1 MNDFFKSN
9 SNGFGDKVVDVV
21 DRDKQKK
28 LRKWIIIAA
37 VVLFLVLIISPLYHY
52 IMEYWQIKEIG
63 PQYTSVFWTNILAK
77 VLTQTVGFILIF
89 AVLLINVFILRQ
101 LAVKRCASEGFL
113 TKKWP
118 YVLLCII
125 LSLFLSSMIGD
136 SLYQKLLMA
145 MNAESFDATDP
156 IFSQDIGYYIFLRPF
171 LISVVDIGK
180 SLLMVMLLLS
190 ALIYFYVFRKLDD
203 RSFKEVFMQER
214 KAMTHLFVLAVAYFL
229 LTMLTYKFTAEN
241 LLFQSFGSQ
250 KEIFGA
256 GYVEVNVWRR
266 FYGIAPYV
274 VLASVLLIVI
284 FVLRKKYIF
293 SLLSVGI
300 LPLALVVTG
309 VIAWAT
315 ESLVVN
321 PNERNLQ
328 SPYIAYNMEATN
340 QAYGLDEVSET
351 EFVPQYDITKET
363 LEEDDTWLKGTRIT
377 DFGATLTS
385 YNQLQ
390 FLRKYYS
397 FNDVDVAPYELDGKL
412 NVVFLAAR
420 EMNKENLEDSAKSYA
435 NQIFRYT
442 HGFGAVASPVNRVTG
457 EGQPEFLIKDIPP
470 KSTGGM
476 PEITQPRI
484 YYGEMTNDYV
494 IVGGNNQELDYS
506 EGLSDVQFTF
516 DGDTGIPMSFVKK
529 AMFAWYYKDY
539 RMLFSG
545 NISADSKILINRNVL
560 ERVKRIAPFISF
572 DNDPYII
579 ISDDGKLYWIINGYT
594 SSSYYP
600 YAQPYGNVNYIRNSV
615 TAIVDAYTGDVKLY
629 LSDESDPVVRV
640 YRNMYPEA
648 FAKEP
653 IPAGVA
659 SHIRVPEYMFK
670 VQSNVYQ
677 QYHVKD
683 AGQFYDRADVWDIAS
698 EKYQDN
704 EIQVE
709 PYYNIMQIDGQD
721 EMVIMVP
728 YVVQGKHNMVG
739 LLVQRNEPEHYGEL
753 MLYRFPKNQ
762 TVYGPMQIE
771 NRVDNDPD
779 ISREMTLWSQG
790 GSSVIRGNMLVVPY
804 RNSLLYVEPI
814 YITSKNNASLP
825 ELKRIVVSY
834 GDAVAMEPTLEEAL
848 RKVFGKAHQLPVI
861 DAEIEGESTPE
872 PPVTEEEVRDLATVI
887 DEVLASY
894 DNFKSSAAG
903 NDWTGMGQNLEELD
917 EKMEQLRE
925 QQNQ

>member
-1 MNDFFKSN
+1 MKDFFDSEN
-9 SNGFGDKVVDVV
+9 NGFGEKVVDMI
-21 DRDKQKK
+21 DQDKKMKMKK
-28 LRKWIIIAA
+28 WVIIAA
-37 VVLFLVLIISPLYHY
+37 VILILGYIISPLYNLV
-52 IMEYWQIKEIG
+52 MEYWQIREIG
-63 PQYTSVFWTNILAK
+63 PQYTSVLWTNLLVK
-77 VLTQTVGFILIF
+77 VLTQAFGFVLIF
-89 AVLLINVFILRQ
+89 AVLLINVFLVRQ
-101 LAVKRCASEGFL
+101 FAVKRCISKGIFL
-113 TKKWP
+113 KKWP
-118 YVLLCII
+118 YFLVSFI
-125 LSLFLSSMIGD
+125 LSLYVSGQIGD
-136 SLYQKLLMA
+136 TLYQKLLMA
-145 MNAESFDATDP
+145 MNAETFGLADP
-156 IFSQDIGYYIFLRPF
+156 LFSQDVGYYIFLRPF
-171 LISVVDIGK
+171 FINLVDIGK
-180 SLLMVMLLLS
+180 ILLLILLVLS
-190 ALIYFYVFRKLDD
+190 AFVYFFLFMKQDSRG
-203 RSFKEVFMQER
+203 FKEVFLQER
-214 KAMTHLFVLAVAYFL
+214 KAMTHLCLLAVAYFIL
-229 LTMLTYKFTAEN
+229 LMLTYKFTAEN
-241 LLFQSFGSQ
+241 VLFSSFGSQ

-256 GYVEVNVWRR
+256 GYVEVNIWSK
-266 FYGIAPYV
+266 FYRVAPYI

-284 FVLRKKYIF
+284 FLFLKKYIF
-293 SLLSVGI
+293 SLLSVVI
-300 LPLALVVTG
+300 LPLAVVITG
-309 VIAWAT
+309 VVAWGT
-315 ESLVVN
+315 ESLMVN

-328 SPYIAYNMEATN
+328 SPYIAHNMEATT
-340 QAYGLDEVSET
+340 QAYGLDSVNET
-351 EFVPQYDITKET
+351 EFVPQYDMTDEV

-377 DFGATLTS
+377 DFGSTLTA

-397 FNDVDVAPYELDGKL
+397 FNDVDVAPYEMDGKL

-442 HGFGAVASPVNRVTG
+442 HGFGVVASPVNRVTG

-506 EGLSDVQFTF
+506 EGVQDVQFTF
-516 DGDTGIPMSFVKK
+516 DGDTGIPMSFFKK
-529 AMFAWYYKDY
+529 MMFSLYYRDY

-560 ERVKRIAPFISF
+560 QRVKLAVPFVNF
-572 DNDPYII
+572 DDDPYIVV
-579 ISDDGKLYWIINGYT
+579 SDDGKLYWVINGYT
-594 SSSYYP
+594 SSANYP
-600 YAQPYGNVNYIRNSV
+600 YAQPYGNVNYIRNSI

-629 LSDESDPVVRV
+629 LSDESDPMGRV
-640 YRNMYPEA
+640 YKKMYPEA
-648 FAKEP
+648 FANGA
-653 IPAGVA
+653 IPEEIA

-670 VQSNVYQ
+670 VQSQMYR

-704 EIQVE
+704 EIYVE
-709 PYYNIMQIDGQD
+709 PYYNIMQIDGRD
-721 EMVIMVP
+721 EMVLMLP

-739 LLVQRNEPEHYGEL
+739 LLVQRNAPEHYGEL

-848 RKVFGKAHQLPVI
+848 RVVFGKAQQLPSVEPGTEV
-861 DAEIEGESTPE
+861 DSIETPSISN
-872 PPVTEEEVRDLATVI
+872 EEVQDLAATI

-894 DNFKSSAAG
+894 DRFKQSAAG
-903 NDWTGMGQNLEELD
+903 NDWTKMGQNLDELD
-917 EKMEQLRE
+917 DKMEQLRE
-925 QQNQ
+925 QKN

>member
-1 MNDFFKSN
+1 MNDFFN
-9 SNGFGDKVVDVV
+9 SGHNGFGEKVADVI
-21 DRDKQKK
+21 DQEKK
-28 LRKWIIIAA
+28 RKMKKWVIIAV
-37 VVLFLVLIISPLYHY
+37 VVLVLGYIVSPLYHAV
-52 IMEYWQIKEIG
+52 MEYWQIQEVG
-63 PQYTSVFWTNILAK
+63 PQYTSVFWTNLFAK
-77 VLTQTVGFILIF
+77 SLTQISGFALIF
-89 AVLLINVFILRQ
+89 VVLLINVLLVRS
-101 LAVKRCASEGFL
+101 LAIKQRVSKGFL
-113 TKKWP
+113 LKKWP
-118 YVLLCII
+118 YVLLSAA
-125 LSLFLSSMIGD
+125 LSIFVSGQIGD
-136 SLYQKLLMA
+136 TVYQKLLMA
-145 MNAESFDATDP
+145 MNAEPFGQMDP
-156 IFSQDIGYYIFLRPF
+156 LFSQDVGYYIFLRPLF
-171 LISVVDIGK
+171 ISLVGTGK
-180 SLLMVMLLLS
+180 TLLLILLLFS
-190 ALIYFYVFRKLDD
+190 AFIYFFVFTKKDD
-203 RSFKEVFMQER
+203 RSLKEVFMQER
-214 KAMTHLFVLAVAYFL
+214 KAMTHLCILAVVYFIL
-229 LTMLTYKFTAEN
+229 IMLTYRFTAEN
-241 LLFQSFGSQ
+241 VLFSSFGPRQ
-250 KEIFGA
+250 EIFGA
-256 GYVEVNVWRR
+256 GYVEVNIWSK
-266 FYGIAPYV
+266 FYAVAPYI

-284 FVLRKKYIF
+284 FLLLKKYIF
-293 SLLSVGI
+293 SLLSVAI
-300 LPLALVVTG
+300 LPLSLLITG
-309 VIAWAT
+309 AIAWGT

-328 SPYIAYNMEATN
+328 SPYIANNMAATT
-340 QAYGLDEVSET
+340 QAYGLDKVFEE
-351 EFVPQYDITKET
+351 EFVPQYNMTSEM

-377 DFGATLTS
+377 DFGSTLTA

-442 HGFGAVASPVNRVTG
+442 HGFGVVASPVNRVTS

-476 PEITQPRI
+476 PAITQPRI

-516 DGDTGIPMSFVKK
+516 DGETGIPMTFFKK
-529 AMFAWYYKDY
+529 MMFALYYRDY

-560 ERVKRIAPFISF
+560 ERVKLAVPFVSF
-572 DNDPYII
+572 DNDPYMI
-579 ISDDGKLYWIINGYT
+579 ISDDGRLYWIINGYT
-594 SSSYYP
+594 SSAYYP
-600 YAQPYGNVNYIRNSV
+600 YAQPFGNVNYIRNSI
-615 TAIVDAYTGDVKLY
+615 TAVVDAYTGDVKLY
-629 LSDESDPVVRV
+629 LSDESDPVGRV
-640 YRNMYPEA
+640 YRKIYPEA
-648 FAKEP
+648 FAEEA
-653 IPAGVA
+653 IPAEIA

-670 VQSNVYQ
+670 VQSEMYQ

-698 EKYQDN
+698 EKYQEN

-709 PYYNIMQIDGQD
+709 PYYNIMQIDGRD
-721 EMVIMVP
+721 EMVLMLP

-739 LLVQRNEPEHYGEL
+739 LLVQRNAPEHYGEL

-848 RKVFGKAHQLPVI
+848 RSVFAQKQHASG
-861 DAEIEGESTPE
+861 GEAG
-872 PPVTEEEVRDLATVI
+872 TEETVPQAPVPEEDIQDLTTTI

-894 DNFKSSAAG
+894 DNFKRSAAG
-903 NDWTGMGQNLEELD
+903 NDWTTMGQNLDELD
-917 EKMEQLRE
+917 KKMEKLRE
-925 QQNQ
+925 QKE